1 MRTVLYSFS
10 GGDRSGITSR
20 IFNALAQFDVN
31 VLDVGQVVLRGRL
44 TVGVLISAPLEE
56 LEKSLRHRLS
66 ELAGELGLE
75 LFIQPGEGDSTNAEV
90 GVHLTLMGMPL
101 RPQAVASITQV
112 ISDLSGNIERISRVS
127 DYPVVAIEFFV
138 SGVDLSTIKTLL
150 APIAKE
156 NGVDIAV
163 QPGGQARHSKR
174 LVMLDVDSTLIQNE
188 VIELLA
194 DRAGSGEL
202 VKAITARAMNGEI
215 DFANALRERVA
226 TLAGLTQKDI
236 EEVQSIILLTP
247 GARTLV
253 DTLHHLGIHVGVVS
267 GGFIEF
273 VAPLAQSL
281 GIKFVRANSLEIIEG
296 VLTGRVIGPIID
308 RAAKAEALREYAASM
323 SIPLAQT
330 VAIGD
335 GANDLDMIA
344 AAGLGIAF
352 NAKPL
357 VAHAADAAISAPYL
371 DSVLFLLGITRREI
385 TSYQGG

>member
-10 GGDRSGITSR
+10 GGDRSGLTSR
-20 IFNALAQFDVN
+20 IFNALAEFDVT

-44 TVGVLISAPLEE
+44 TVGVLISAPLED
-56 LEKSLRHRLS
+56 LEISLRQRLTG
-66 ELAGELGLE
+66 LAGELGLE
-75 LFIQPGEGDSTNAEV
+75 LFIQPGEGDSTQPEV

-112 ISDLSGNIERISRVS
+112 ISDLSGNIERIARVS

-138 SGVDLSTIKTLL
+138 SGVEIDVIKTLL

-194 DRAGSGEL
+194 DRAGSGEV
-202 VKAITARAMNGEI
+202 VKSITARAMNGEM
-215 DFANALRERVA
+215 DFAGALRERVA
-226 TLAGLTQKDI
+226 TLEGLTQKDI
-236 EEVQSIILLTP
+236 EEVQRIIALTP

-253 DTLHHLGIHVGVVS
+253 DTLHHLGIHVGLVS
-267 GGFIEF
+267 GGFIEII
-273 VAPLAQSL
+273 APLAQSL
-281 GIKFVRANSLEIIEG
+281 GIKYVRANSLEMIEG
-296 VLTGRVIGPIID
+296 VLTGRVTGPIID

>member
-20 IFNALAQFDVN
+20 IFNALAEFDVT

-44 TVGVLISAPLEE
+44 TVGVLITAPLEE
-56 LEKSLRHRLS
+56 LETSIRHRLTG
-66 ELAGELGLE
+66 LASDLDLD
-75 LFIQPGEGDSTNAEV
+75 LFVQSGEGDGTHAEV

-112 ISDLSGNIERISRVS
+112 ISDLSGNIERIARVS

-138 SGVDLSTIKTLL
+138 SGVEIDTIKTLL

-194 DRAGSGEL
+194 DRAGSGEM
-202 VKAITARAMNGEI
+202 VKAITTRAMNGEL
-215 DFANALRERVA
+215 DFADALRERVA
-226 TLAGLTQKDI
+226 TLAGLTQKDL
-236 EEVQSIILLTP
+236 EDVQHIITLTP

-253 DTLHHLGIHVGVVS
+253 ETLHHLGIHVGLVS
-267 GGFIEF
+267 GGFIEV

-281 GIKFVRANSLEIIEG
+281 GIKFVRANSLEMTNG
-296 VLTGRVIGPIID
+296 VLTGRVLGPIID
-308 RAAKAEALREYAASM
+308 RAAKADALREYAASL
-323 SIPLAQT
+323 SIPLAKT

-352 NAKPL
+352 NAKPV

-371 DSVLFLLGITRREI
+371 DSVLFLLGITRQEI
-385 TSYQGG
+385 TSYQGV

>member
-1 MRTVLYSFS
+1 MRTLLFSFS
-10 GGDRSGITSR
+10 GADRSGITSK
-20 IFNALAQFDVN
+20 IFDALAEFDVT

-56 LEKSLRHRLS
+56 MEVALRHRLTV
-66 ELAGELGLE
+66 LTGELGLE
-75 LFIQPGEGDSTNAEV
+75 LFVQAGDGDSAQPEV

-101 RPQAVASITQV
+101 RPQAVASITEV
-112 ISDLSGNIERISRVS
+112 IFNLSGNIERIARVS

-138 SGVDLSTIKTLL
+138 SGVDIDIIKTLL

-163 QPGGQARHSKR
+163 QMGGQARRSKR

-194 DRAGSGEL
+194 DRAGSGAL
-202 VKAITARAMNGEI
+202 VKEITSRAMNGEI
-215 DFANALRERVA
+215 DFAEALRERVA
-226 TLAGLTQKDI
+226 TLAGLTQEDI
-236 EEVQSIILLTP
+236 DEVQRTIALTP

-253 DTLHHLGIHVGVVS
+253 ETLHRLGIHVGLVS
-267 GGFIEF
+267 GGFIEV
-273 VAPLAQSL
+273 VAPLAHSL
-281 GIKFVRANSLEIIEG
+281 GIKFVRANSLEMING
-296 VLTGRVIGPIID
+296 VLTGKVIGPIVD
-308 RAAKAEALREYAASM
+308 RAAKAQALREYANSL
-323 SIPLAQT
+323 SIPLDQT

-344 AAGLGIAF
+344 AAGLGVAF

-357 VAHAADAAISAPYL
+357 VANAADASITAPYL
-371 DSVLFLLGITRREI
+371 DSVLFLLGITRGEI
-385 TSYQGG
+385 TSYQGA

>member
-20 IFNALAQFDVN
+20 IFNTLAEFDVT

-44 TVGVLISAPLEE
+44 TVGVLISAPLED
-56 LEKSLRHRLS
+56 LEISLRQRLTG
-66 ELAGELGLE
+66 LAGELGLE
-75 LFIQPGEGDSTNAEV
+75 LFVQPGEGDSTQPEV

-112 ISDLSGNIERISRVS
+112 ISDLSGNIERIARVS

-138 SGVDLSTIKTLL
+138 SGVEIDTIKTLL

-194 DRAGSGEL
+194 DRAGSEDL

-215 DFANALRERVA
+215 DFADALRERVA
-226 TLAGLTQKDI
+226 TLTGLTQKDL
-236 EEVQSIILLTP
+236 EDVQHIIALTP
-247 GARTLV
+247 GARTLI
-253 DTLHHLGIHVGVVS
+253 DTLHHLGIHVGLVS
-267 GGFIEF
+267 GGFIEV

-281 GIKFVRANSLEIIEG
+281 GIKFVRANSLEMIDG

-323 SIPLAQT
+323 AIPLAQT

-385 TSYQGG
+385 TSFQGV

>member
-1 MRTVLYSFS
+1 MRTLLFSFS
-10 GGDRSGITSR
+10 GADRSGITSK
-20 IFNALAQFDVN
+20 IFNALAEFDVT

-56 LEKSLRHRLS
+56 MEVALRHRLTV
-66 ELAGELGLE
+66 LTGELGLE
-75 LFIQPGEGDSTNAEV
+75 LFVQAGDGDSAQPEV

-101 RPQAVASITQV
+101 RPQAVASITEV
-112 ISDLSGNIERISRVS
+112 IFNLSGNIERIARVS

-138 SGVDLSTIKTLL
+138 SGVDIDIIKTLL

-163 QPGGQARHSKR
+163 QMGGQARRSKR

-194 DRAGSGEL
+194 DRAGSGAL
-202 VKAITARAMNGEI
+202 VKEITSRAMNGEI
-215 DFANALRERVA
+215 DFAEALRERVA
-226 TLAGLTQKDI
+226 TLAGLTQEDI
-236 EEVQSIILLTP
+236 DEVQRTIALTP

-253 DTLHHLGIHVGVVS
+253 ETLHRLGIHVGLVS
-267 GGFIEF
+267 GGFIEV
-273 VAPLAQSL
+273 VAPLAHSL
-281 GIKFVRANSLEIIEG
+281 GIKFVRANSLEMING
-296 VLTGRVIGPIID
+296 VLTGKVIGPIVD
-308 RAAKAEALREYAASM
+308 RAAKAQALREYANSL
-323 SIPLAQT
+323 SIPLDQT

-344 AAGLGIAF
+344 AAGLGVAF

-357 VAHAADAAISAPYL
+357 VANAADASITAPYL
-371 DSVLFLLGITRREI
+371 DSVLFLLGITRGEI
-385 TSYQGG
+385 TSYQGA

>member
-20 IFNALAQFDVN
+20 IFNALAEFDVT

-44 TVGVLISAPLEE
+44 TVGVLISAPLED
-56 LEKSLRHRLS
+56 LEISLRQRLTG
-66 ELAGELGLE
+66 LAGELGLE
-75 LFIQPGEGDSTNAEV
+75 LFVQPGEGDSTQPEV

-101 RPQAVASITQV
+101 RPQAVARITQV
-112 ISDLSGNIERISRVS
+112 ISDLSGNIERIARVS

-138 SGVDLSTIKTLL
+138 SGVELSTIKTLL

-194 DRAGSGEL
+194 DRAGSGDL

-226 TLAGLTQKDI
+226 TLAGLTQKDV
-236 EEVQSIILLTP
+236 EEVQHIIALTP

-253 DTLHHLGIHVGVVS
+253 DTLHHLGIHVGLVS
-267 GGFIEF
+267 GGFIEI

-281 GIKFVRANSLEIIEG
+281 GIKFVRANSLEMIEG
-296 VLTGRVIGPIID
+296 VVTGRVLGPIID

>member
-1 MRTVLYSFS
+1 VRTVLYSFS

-20 IFNALAQFDVN
+20 IFNELAQFDVT

-56 LEKSLRHRLS
+56 LEISLRHRLT

-75 LFIQPGEGDSTNAEV
+75 LFVQSGEGDSTQAEV

-194 DRAGSGEL
+194 DRAGSGDL
-202 VKAITARAMNGEI
+202 VKAITARAMNGEM
-215 DFANALRERVA
+215 DFASALRERVA

-236 EEVQSIILLTP
+236 EEVQCIIALTP

-253 DTLHHLGIHVGVVS
+253 DTLHHLGIHVGLVS
-267 GGFIEF
+267 GGFIEI

-281 GIKFVRANSLEIIEG
+281 GIKFVRANSLEMIEG

>member
-1 MRTVLYSFS
+1 VRTVLYSFS

-20 IFNALAQFDVN
+20 IFNALAQFDVT

-44 TVGVLISAPLEE
+44 TVGVLISAPPEE
-56 LEKSLRHRLS
+56 LEISLRHRLT
-66 ELAGELGLE
+66 ELAGDLGLE
-75 LFIQPGEGDSTNAEV
+75 LFIQPGEGDSTQPEV

-112 ISDLSGNIERISRVS
+112 ISDLSGNIERIARVS

-138 SGVDLSTIKTLL
+138 SGVDLSTIKMLL

-194 DRAGSGEL
+194 DRAGTGDL
-202 VKAITARAMNGEI
+202 VKEITSRAMNGEI
-215 DFANALRERVA
+215 DFVDALRARVA
-226 TLAGLTQKDI
+226 TLAGLTQSDI
-236 EEVQSIILLTP
+236 DEVQRTITLTP

-253 DTLHHLGIHVGVVS
+253 ETLHRLGIHVGLVS
-267 GGFIEF
+267 GGFIEV
-273 VAPLAQSL
+273 VAPIAQSL
-281 GIKFVRANSLEIIEG
+281 GIKFVRANSLELKDG
-296 VLTGRVIGPIID
+296 VLTGKVQGLIID
-308 RAAKAEALREYAASM
+308 RAAKADALRDFAASM
-323 SIPLAQT
+323 SIPLDQT

-352 NAKPL
+352 NAKPV
-357 VAHAADAAISAPYL
+357 VANAADASITAPYL

>member
-20 IFNALAQFDVN
+20 IFNALAEFDVT

-44 TVGVLISAPLEE
+44 TVGVLITAPLEE
-56 LEKSLRHRLS
+56 LETSIRHRLTG
-66 ELAGELGLE
+66 LASDLDLD
-75 LFIQPGEGDSTNAEV
+75 LFVQSGEGDGTHAEV

-112 ISDLSGNIERISRVS
+112 ISDLSGNIERIARVS

-138 SGVDLSTIKTLL
+138 SGVEIDTIKTLL

-194 DRAGSGEL
+194 DRAGSGEM
-202 VKAITARAMNGEI
+202 VKAITTRAMNGEL
-215 DFANALRERVA
+215 DFADALRERVA
-226 TLAGLTQKDI
+226 TLAGLTQKDL
-236 EEVQSIILLTP
+236 EDVQHIITLTP

-253 DTLHHLGIHVGVVS
+253 ETLHHLGIHVGLVS
-267 GGFIEF
+267 GGFIEV

-281 GIKFVRANSLEIIEG
+281 GIKFVRANSLEMTNG
-296 VLTGRVIGPIID
+296 VLTGRVLGPIID
-308 RAAKAEALREYAASM
+308 RAAKADALREYAASL

-352 NAKPL
+352 NAKPV

-371 DSVLFLLGITRREI
+371 DSVLFLLGITRQEI
-385 TSYQGG
+385 TSYQGV

>member
-20 IFNALAQFDVN
+20 IFNALAEFDVT

-44 TVGVLISAPLEE
+44 TVGVLITAPLEE
-56 LEKSLRHRLS
+56 LEKSIRHRLTG
-66 ELAGELGLE
+66 LASDLDLE
-75 LFIQPGEGDSTNAEV
+75 LFVQSGEGDGTHAEV

-112 ISDLSGNIERISRVS
+112 ISDLSGNIERIARVS

-138 SGVDLSTIKTLL
+138 SGVEIDTIKALL

-194 DRAGSGEL
+194 DRAGSGEI
-202 VKAITARAMNGEI
+202 VKAITTRAMNGEI
-215 DFANALRERVA
+215 DFADALRERVT
-226 TLAGLTQKDI
+226 TLAGLTQKDL
-236 EEVQSIILLTP
+236 EDVQHTITLTP

-253 DTLHHLGIHVGVVS
+253 DTLHHLGIHVGLVS
-267 GGFIEF
+267 GGFIEV

-281 GIKFVRANSLEIIEG
+281 GIKFVRANSLELIDGI
-296 VLTGRVIGPIID
+296 LTGRVVGPIID
-308 RAAKAEALREYAASM
+308 RAAKADALREYAASL

-352 NAKPL
+352 NAKPV

-371 DSVLFLLGITRREI
+371 DSVLFLLGITRQEI
-385 TSYQGG
+385 TSYQGV

>member
-1 MRTVLYSFS
+1 VRTVLYSFS

-20 IFNALAQFDVN
+20 IFNALAQFDVT

-44 TVGVLISAPLEE
+44 TVGVLISAPPEE
-56 LEKSLRHRLS
+56 LEISLRHRLT

-75 LFIQPGEGDSTNAEV
+75 LFIQPGEGDSTQPEV

-112 ISDLSGNIERISRVS
+112 ISDLSGNIERIARVS

-138 SGVDLSTIKTLL
+138 SGVDLSTIKMLL

-194 DRAGSGEL
+194 DRAGTGDL
-202 VKAITARAMNGEI
+202 VKEITSRAMNGEI
-215 DFANALRERVA
+215 DFVDALRARVA
-226 TLAGLTQKDI
+226 TLAGLTQSDI
-236 EEVQSIILLTP
+236 DEVQRTITLTP

-253 DTLHHLGIHVGVVS
+253 ETLHRLGIHVGLVS
-267 GGFIEF
+267 GGFIEV
-273 VAPLAQSL
+273 VAPIAQSL
-281 GIKFVRANSLEIIEG
+281 GIKFVRANSLELKDG
-296 VLTGRVIGPIID
+296 VLTGKVQGLIID
-308 RAAKAEALREYAASM
+308 RAAKADALRDFAASM
-323 SIPLAQT
+323 SIPLDQT

-352 NAKPL
+352 NAKPV
-357 VAHAADAAISAPYL
+357 VANAADASITAPYL